1 MFAVIVNTI
10 AIVLG
15 ALIGLVIRRG
25 ISEQLSNEVLRALG
39 LCTLVIGIQG
49 ALQTSN
55 VLILILSVAFG
66 LAIGEILKL
75 EDRVNAGTDK
85 ILAKFTKGNKGNSSK
100 LTEAFITSCLIMNV
114 GAMVIVGSLQAGLQ
128 GDYTM
133 LYTKSLLDFIAGIV
147 MSAAMGVGVMGSALF
162 TLIFQGAIVLFS
174 EYLAPYLAAK
184 MVAELSAC
192 GCVLIMALGFN
203 MTKISKFK
211 VINYLPA
218 LLLVPPVMKIIV
230 ALGI

>member
-10 AIVLG
+10 AIILG
-15 ALIGLVIRRG
+15 TLIGLVIRRG

-55 VLILILSVAFG
+55 VLILILAVAFG
-66 LAIGEILKL
+66 LAIGEILRL
-75 EDRVNAGTDK
+75 EDKVNSGTDR
-85 ILAKFTKGNKGNSSK
+85 ILAKFTRGKQGSSSK
-100 LTEAFITSCLIMNV
+100 LTEAFVTSCLIMNV

-128 GDYTM
+128 GDFTM
-133 LYTKSLLDFIAGIV
+133 LYTKSLLDFISGIV
-147 MSAAMGVGVMGSALF
+147 MGAALGVGVLGSAVF

-174 EYLAPYLAAK
+174 EYLAPYLADE
-184 MVAELSAC
+184 MVSELSAC

-203 MTKISKFK
+203 MTKISSFK

-218 LLLVPPVMKIIV
+218 LLLVPPVMKLIV
-230 ALGI
+230 ALGV